1 MQERLE
7 WVDNNHHTHLSI
19 AVDPIGQLSE
29 WEAADEPW
37 QFLAACEEYYAVVIK
52 KFRKTTGLC
61 VAVDAT
67 CSGLQILAGLARD
80 KSTASLVN
88 VVPGDKPADAYK
100 TVANA
105 MIPLLLLRIKV
116 DS

>member
-1 MQERLE
+1 M
-7 WVDNNHHTHLSI
+7 NNNLTLISAI
-19 AVDPIGQLSE
+19 AVDPIGQMSE

-80 KSTASLVN
+80 RSTACLVN

-105 MIPLLLLRIKV
+105 MIPLLPAEL
-116 DS
+116 SG